1 LDVEENGLAGDVRA
15 DNPNV
20 PQGNDYEYDEA
31 HDTPAMPMGTAAA
44 PQLVNPPEV
53 NVGDDG
59 DYGYDEAHD
68 FDIPTG

>member
-1 LDVEENGLAGDVRA
+1 MQENWLGHDVRA

-31 HDTPAMPMGTAAA
+31 HDAPAGPVGTTSA
-44 PQLVNPPEV
+44 PQPIHPPDV
-53 NVGDDG
+53 DLGDDG

-68 FDIPTG
+68 FGSR